1 MKHEAAIPETDPA
14 EYVREVTARYIG
26 PRRKSIVISHAGVA
40 ADFMRRLL
48 RDHARE
54 HFIALYLSG
63 SHRIVAY
70 SIVSIGTANT
80 APVHPRE
87 VFQGALLAGAC
98 ALIVG
103 HNHPSGDLEPSH
115 ADLLFTARLKDAAT
129 LLGISLLDHVIISGD
144 SYVSLKTRGLFD

>member
-1 MKHEAAIPETDPA
+1 MKHEAATPETDPA

-26 PRRKSIVISHAGVA
+26 PRRKSIVISHSGVA
-40 ADFMRRLL
+40 AEFMRRLL

-63 SHRIVAY
+63 SHRIVSY

-87 VFQGALLAGAC
+87 VFQGAFLAGAC

-129 LLGISLLDHVIISGD
+129 LLGISLLDHVILSGD
-144 SYVSLKTRGLFD
+144 SYFSLRDRGLFD